1 MATIID
7 GKAIAAQLR
16 AEIAAETAVLK
27 ETGVTPGLAVILVGD
42 NPASRVYVTSKEK
55 DCAECGIRSV

>member
-16 AEIAAETAVLK
+16 AEIAAETAALK
-27 ETGVTPGLAVILVGD
+27 ETGVTP
-42 NPASRVYVTSKEK
+42 
-55 DCAECGIRSV
+55 